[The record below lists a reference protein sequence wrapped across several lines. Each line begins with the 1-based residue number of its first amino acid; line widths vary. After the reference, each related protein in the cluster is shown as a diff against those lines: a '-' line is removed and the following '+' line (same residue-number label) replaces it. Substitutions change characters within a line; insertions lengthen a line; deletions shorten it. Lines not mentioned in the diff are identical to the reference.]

1 MDLGD
6 IVPLLIIIG
15 IPLLRRGFQKR
26 GNYQRLPKGQ
36 KKPKELMTESI
47 KPVDK
52 QFHSSNMMDFQEKRD
67 SKRVYIGE
75 TVNKNNYLKEK
86 NFKIKR
92 APKLSK
98 ITRKRRKL
106 MGNFSDEVAI
116 LNGVVMSEVLG
127 PPRAKKPYRPVFK
140 DN

>member
-67 SKRVYIGE
+67 SK
-75 TVNKNNYLKEK
+75 KEK
-86 NFKIKR
+86 NFKIER

-106 MGNFSDEVAI
+106 MGDFLDEVAI